1 VSLRLLGLLL
11 AAIFSLASPAA
22 AQRVADLRP
31 VGVVHLRE
39 SATPSPS
46 IPRVAGASKRHH
58 LWPWFM
64 LGGAVAGAGTVAL
77 VVARNCKLDCQ
88 DDGGYAYA
96 PYYAAAA
103 AGVGA
108 LAGALLGVVVDLSR
122 SDPAPAP
129 NGGP

>member
-1 VSLRLLGLLL
+1 MSLRLLGVFIATMAT
-11 AAIFSLASPAA
+11 AAPAA
-22 AQRVADLRP
+22 GQRVADLHP
-31 VGVVHLRE
+31 VGVVLHRQ
-39 SATPSPS
+39 STAPRPAIPS
-46 IPRVAGASKRHH
+46 VADAPKRHH

-108 LAGALLGVVVDLSR
+108 VAGALLGIVVDLSR
-122 SDPAPAP
+122 NDPAPAP